1 MSLPPWPCGR
11 QREGVPQRRID
22 FVIFDGFQP
31 LDLVGPHEVFQ
42 YAGKL
47 SGGYCCQVVAPCAG
61 LVRSSSGLPVHA
73 THGVAELDPGGI
85 DTLVV
90 AGGGGV
96 DQARLDRALVRWI
109 AAAGAGARRVTSV
122 CSGGFMLA
130 AAGLGTGRRVTTHWA
145 RAEQLAREHPELR
158 GDCDPI
164 FIMDGRVLTA
174 GG

>member
-47 SGGYCCQVVAPCAG
+47 SGGYCCQVVAPCRG
-61 LVRSSSGLPVHA
+61 LVRSGSGLPVHA
-73 THGVAELDPGGI
+73 THGVADLDPGGI

-90 AGGGGV
+90 AGGCGV
-96 DQARLDRALVRWI
+96 DQARLHPALVGLI
-109 AAAGAGARRVTSV
+109 AAARAGARRLTSA
-122 CSGGFMLA
+122 CTGRFLLA
-130 AAGLGTGRRVTTHWA
+130 AAWPGTGRTVT
-145 RAEQLAREHPELR
+145 
-158 GDCDPI
+158 
-164 FIMDGRVLTA
+164 
-174 GG
+174 